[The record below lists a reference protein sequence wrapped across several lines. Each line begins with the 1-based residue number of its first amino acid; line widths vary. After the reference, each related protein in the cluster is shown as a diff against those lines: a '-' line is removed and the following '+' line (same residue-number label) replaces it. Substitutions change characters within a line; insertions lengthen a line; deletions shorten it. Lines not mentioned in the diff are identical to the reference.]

1 MADTAKIN
9 SFDGFDKL
17 TVVSPSNHKLRVDAE
32 RSRSIKGTL
41 TAFVVGQ
48 SQISRTAKQM
58 EQLDSLR
65 SAPHYFGAIV
75 PAQKII
81 GTEEREIRGKKISF
95 TVKAYMP
102 DIIIAEAEVPLDDI
116 FNESNLDLREELTTS
131 CREILQKHK
140 AKKETDEEYG
150 VWAIGDYDGSADTF
164 LVYDDKIAGLLK
176 SEKQSL
182 DEKEIEATMQS
193 SIKYARNDLT
203 IVDWDGAFVFDPEG
217 HFGSAL
223 EMFEIANAQLLRYR
237 ILDNELEER
246 MKRINRLLRE
256 MDGKR
261 KLALK
266 SREVRQAVRELIA
279 IRSASVLEFES
290 TERDIKLI
298 GDWYSARL
306 YDLVAKK
313 FHFDDWRQRIQL
325 KLDSIEDIYSMISE
339 NFNVSLRARL
349 ETVSLVGWLI
359 LMVGWFILIVF
370 EFAGLFR

>member
-1 MADTAKIN
+1 MMAEKNKIRGN
-9 SFDGFDKL
+9 L
-17 TVVSPSNHKLRVDAE
+17 VV
-32 RSRSIKGTL
+32 
-41 TAFVVGQ
+41 FVVGQ
-48 SQISRTAKQM
+48 SQIQRTLKQM

-81 GTEEREIRGKKISF
+81 GTEERTIRGQKIGF

-102 DIIIAEAEVPLDDI
+102 DVIIAEAVAELDDI
-116 FNESNLDLREELTTS
+116 FNENNLDFREEMANN

-140 AKKETDEEYG
+140 VRKETDEEYS
-150 VWAIGDYDGSADTF
+150 VWCVGGYHGSPDTF
-164 LVYDDKIAGLLK
+164 LIYGDKIAGFLK
-176 SEKQSL
+176 SEKLPL
-182 DEKEIEATMQS
+182 DEKEIEKTLEI
-193 SIKYARNDLT
+193 SIKYAQNDLT
-203 IVDWDGAFVFDPEG
+203 IIDWDGAFVFDPQN

-237 ILDNELEER
+237 ILDNELEQR
-246 MKRINRLLRE
+246 MKRVNQLLKE
-256 MDGKR
+256 MDGK

-266 SREVRQAVRELIA
+266 SREIKQVVRELIA

-306 YDLVAKK
+306 YDLIAKK
-313 FHFDDWRQRIQL
+313 FHFDEWRQRIHL

-349 ETVSLVGWLI
+349 ENISLIGWLI

-370 EFAGLFR
+370 EFANLAK

>member
-1 MADTAKIN
+1 MADTAK
-9 SFDGFDKL
+9 
-17 TVVSPSNHKLRVDAE
+17 
-32 RSRSIKGTL
+32 IKGTL

-48 SQISRTAKQM
+48 SQISRTSKQM

-150 VWAIGDYDGSADTF
+150 VWAIGDYDGSAYTF